1 MNRGKRGKVLNE
13 VKPVENIRMYR
24 VFLREVL
31 RKKKKSFL
39 HMNCKIMHISNKIL
53 SN

>member
-31 RKKKKSFL
+31 RKKKKIFPSHEL
-39 HMNCKIMHISNKIL
+39 QDHAY
-53 SN
+53 

>member
-1 MNRGKRGKVLNE
+1 MNRGKRGEVLNE

-31 RKKKKSFL
+31 RKKK
-39 HMNCKIMHISNKIL
+39 IL
-53 SN
+53 PSHELQDHAY